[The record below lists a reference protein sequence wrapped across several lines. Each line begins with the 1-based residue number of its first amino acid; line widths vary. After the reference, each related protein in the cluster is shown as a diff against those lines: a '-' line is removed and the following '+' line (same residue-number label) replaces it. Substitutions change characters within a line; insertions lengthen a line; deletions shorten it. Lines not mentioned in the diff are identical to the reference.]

1 MVSLRDP
8 ICIFREL
15 VYTVSSHLK
24 VQEKADVMRFRELAG
39 LLLEVTETDRELHE
53 LRALMLGQR

>member
-1 MVSLRDP
+1 MYLA
-8 ICIFREL
+8 
-15 VYTVSSHLK
+15 SSHRQ